1 MTEESP
7 IIQRYRARTPKSAQ
21 WNAEAAKS
29 MPGGDTRSTAWFA
42 PYPPFVKEG
51 RGASFTDVDGNRYI
65 ELLNN
70 YTSLIHGH
78 AHPKVVAAIQ
88 QQVARGSAFAAPHE
102 ASMRLSQI
110 IVERMPSVD
119 LVRFANSGTEAVM
132 MAIRV
137 ARAYTGRPLIAK
149 AEGGYHGTWDDVTV
163 SVAPPRDECGPVE
176 RPTPYLDSKG
186 LNPKVAETTLV
197 IPFNDLDNA
206 RAILEP
212 VADQLACVIVEPVL
226 GAGGMIPCEPEYLT
240 GLRKLTEEVG
250 ALLVLD
256 EVISL
261 RLAPGGAQSIYGVE
275 ADVTTMAK
283 IIGGGLPVGAF
294 GGKARIME
302 LCNPSRAGHVPHY
315 GSFNGNPATMAGG
328 VAAMELYTPD
338 EYDRINALGDRLREG
353 VNALG
358 AELGLAVQATGIGSL
373 LNVHLADGPIRS
385 KRDVGRPDPVH
396 SRLFHLA
403 CLNEGLFPAGR
414 GLMAMST
421 AMDDPTVDE
430 ALERI
435 RNAVLAVHAEHPI
448 PELSMAG

>member
-1 MTEESP
+1 MSQGSA
-7 IIQRYRARTPKSAQ
+7 IIDRYLDRTPKSSER
-21 WNAEAAKS
+21 NREAGRT
-29 MPGGDTRSTAWFA
+29 MPGGDTRSTAWFH
-42 PYPPFVKEG
+42 PYPPFVAEG
-51 RGASFTDVDGNRYI
+51 KGSYFTDIDGNRYI

-78 AHPKVVAAIQ
+78 AHPAVVDAIQ

-110 IVERMPSVD
+110 LVERMPTVD

-137 ARAYTGRPLIAK
+137 ARAYTNRPLIAK
-149 AEGGYHGTWDDVTV
+149 AEGGYHGTWDDITV
-163 SVAPPRDECGPVE
+163 SVAPPLDRAGPLE
-176 RPTPYLDSKG
+176 QPTPYLDSKG
-186 LNPKVAETTLV
+186 LNPNVAETTVV
-197 IPFNDLDNA
+197 IPFNDIESA

-212 VADQLACVIVEPVL
+212 LGDQLACMIVEPVM
-226 GAGGMIPCEPEYLT
+226 GAGGMIPCEPEYLA
-240 GLRKLTEEVG
+240 GLRALTREIG

-261 RLAPGGAQSIYGVE
+261 RLAPGGAQSLYGVE
-275 ADVTTMAK
+275 GDLTTMAK

-294 GGKARIME
+294 GGRGEIME
-302 LCNPSRAGHVPHY
+302 LCNPSKAGHVPHY

-338 EYDRINALGDRLREG
+338 EYERINTLGDRLREG

-358 AELGLAVQATGIGSL
+358 TDLGLAVQAIGMGSL
-373 LNVHLADGPIRS
+373 LNIHLVDGPIRQ
-385 KRDVGRPDPVH
+385 KRDVGKVDPAH
-396 SRLFHLA
+396 ARLFHLA

-414 GLMAMST
+414 GLVSIST
-421 AMDDPTVDE
+421 AMDEAKVDE
-430 ALERI
+430 ALEGI
-435 RNAVLAVHAEHPI
+435 RNAVLAVHAEHPV
-448 PELSMAG
+448 PELSIA

>member
-1 MTEESP
+1 VAQGSA
-7 IIQRYRARTPKSAQ
+7 IIEQYQARTPKSAER
-21 WNAEAAKS
+21 NAEAAKS

-42 PYPPFVKEG
+42 PYPPFVAEG
-51 RGASFTDVDGNRYI
+51 HGASFTDIDGNAYI

-78 AHPKVVAAIQ
+78 AHPEVVEAIQ

-110 IVERMPSVD
+110 IVDRMPTVD

-132 MAIRV
+132 MAVRV

-149 AEGGYHGTWDDVTV
+149 AEGGYHGTWDDITV
-163 SVAPPRDECGPVE
+163 SVAPPPDQVGPID
-176 RPTPYLDSKG
+176 RPVPYLDSKG
-186 LNPKVAETTLV
+186 LNPKVTETTVV
-197 IPFNDLDNA
+197 IPFNDIESA

-212 VADQLACVIVEPVL
+212 LGDQLACVIVEPVM
-226 GAGGMIPCEPEYLT
+226 GAGGMIPCEREYLT
-240 GLRKLTEEVG
+240 GLRDLTREMG

-261 RLAPGGAQSIYGVE
+261 RLAPGGAQSLYGVD
-275 ADVTTMAK
+275 ADLTTMAK

-294 GGKARIME
+294 GGKGEIME
-302 LCNPSRAGHVPHY
+302 LCNPTRAGHVPHY

-358 AELGLAVQATGIGSL
+358 ADLGLAVQATGMGSL
-373 LNVHLADGPIRS
+373 LNVHLVDGPIQC
-385 KRDVGRPDPVH
+385 KRDVGRADPTH

-421 AMDDPTVDE
+421 AMDESTVDQ
-430 ALERI
+430 ALEGI

-448 PELSMAG
+448 PELSLA

>member
-1 MTEESP
+1 MTQGSA
-7 IIQRYRARTPKSAQ
+7 IVDRYLARTPKSAQ
-21 WNAEAAKS
+21 RNAEAAKS
-29 MPGGDTRSTAWFA
+29 MPGGDTRSTAWFQ
-42 PYPPFVKEG
+42 PYPPFVAEG
-51 RGASFTDVDGNRYI
+51 HGAAFTDIDGNRYI

-78 AHPKVVAAIQ
+78 AHPAVVEAIQ

-102 ASMRLSQI
+102 ATMRLAQLL
-110 IVERMPSVD
+110 VERMPSLD
-119 LVRFANSGTEAVM
+119 LIRFANSGTEAVM

-137 ARAYTGRPLIAK
+137 ARAFTGRPLIAK
-149 AEGGYHGTWDDVTV
+149 AEGGYHGTWDDITV
-163 SVAPPRDECGPVE
+163 SVAPPLDKAGPVE

-186 LNPKVAETTLV
+186 LNPKVAETTVV
-197 IPFNDLDNA
+197 IPFNDIEGA

-212 VADQLACVIVEPVL
+212 VGDRLACVIVEPVM

-240 GLRKLTEEVG
+240 GLRDLTHELG

-261 RLAPGGAQSIYGVE
+261 RLAPGGAQSLYGVE
-275 ADVTTMAK
+275 ADLTTMAK

-294 GGKARIME
+294 GGREEIME
-302 LCNPSRAGHVPHY
+302 TCDPSRAGHVPHY

-328 VAAMELYTPD
+328 LAAMELYTAD

-358 AELGLAVQATGIGSL
+358 AELGLSVQATGMGSL
-373 LNVHLADGPIRS
+373 LNIHLVDGPITT
-385 KRDVGRPDPVH
+385 KRDVGRVDPAH
-396 SRLFHLA
+396 ARLFHLA

-414 GLMAMST
+414 GLISIST
-421 AMDDPTVDE
+421 AMDETKVDE
-430 ALERI
+430 ALEGI
-435 RNAVLAVHAEHPI
+435 RNAVLAVHAEHPV
-448 PELSMAG
+448 PELSIA